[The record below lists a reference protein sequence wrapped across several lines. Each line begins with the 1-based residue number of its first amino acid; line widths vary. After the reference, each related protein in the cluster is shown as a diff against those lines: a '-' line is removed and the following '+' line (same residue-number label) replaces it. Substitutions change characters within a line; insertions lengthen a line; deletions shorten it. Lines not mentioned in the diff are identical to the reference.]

1 MNKKLNSLKE
11 DYKLLVNWW
20 QSLNTIYGNS
30 FAEVFKEYVISFVY
44 NSSKIENTNIFYDD
58 VRKIFSEDSGIL
70 YTGDLRTLFEIR
82 NAKVAMEYFFKAFR
96 EKMPF
101 DKTFIKELQRRLTLN
116 TYDERRWQRGE
127 RPGEYKKG
135 DYVTGRNE
143 TGAFAEDVAEEMQ
156 ELLEDLETLPEEPEK
171 ILTAAAFFHAKFEN
185 IHPFADGNG
194 RTGRLAMNYLLAIHN
209 HPPLI
214 IHQED
219 RKAYFEALEAWDIEQ
234 NLKPLKTFLLEQ
246 LIKTWEKRI
255 EKLEKMVEH
264 NINANPDLPANFVQE
279 LLFAKDLPDEPFYSE
294 ANLRRLDKA
303 FKDAAKGKF
312 TKHELLDDD
321 K

>member
-1 MNKKLNSLKE
+1 MDELLDK
-11 DYKLLVNWW
+11 YTLLVSWW
-20 QSLNTIYGNS
+20 QSLNITDDAALAEAFNGHIINFAYNSGNIENPNVTYHDTR
-30 FAEVFKEYVISFVY
+30 EVFEHDGVTS
-44 NSSKIENTNIFYDD
+44 
-58 VRKIFSEDSGIL
+58 

-101 DKTFIKELQRRLTLN
+101 DETFIKELQRRLTLN

-143 TGAFAEDVAEEMQ
+143 TGAAAEDVPDEMR
-156 ELLEDLETLPEEPEK
+156 ELLEDLEVLPEEAEK
-171 ILTAAAFFHAKFEN
+171 VLTAAAFFHAKFEN

-219 RKAYFEALEAWDIEQ
+219 RKAYFEALEAWDTEQ
-234 NLKPLKTFLLEQ
+234 NLNPLKTFLLEQ
-246 LIKTWEKRI
+246 LIKTWAKRI
-255 EKLEKMVEH
+255 EKLQQLVEK
-264 NINANPDLPANFVQE
+264 NISANPDLPPDFVKD
-279 LLFAKDLPDEPFYSE
+279 LVFSKDLPEEPFCFE
-294 ANLRRLDKA
+294 
-303 FKDAAKGKF
+303 GKP
-312 TKHELLDDD
+312 
-321 K
+321 